1 MRFFNYSW
9 EEFPYVW
16 NELSIQV
23 AYESDIK
30 FDRQVMQSKAD
41 DYLGYAMAK
50 NVQQY
55 RQVLEDTPVELEV
68 RERPSVNIYQEES
81 WVELRLRYL
90 VHPKRGQVI
99 RNELYEQIIMEFN
112 DYPDRVSFPLGR
124 NR

>member
-1 MRFFNYSW
+1 
-9 EEFPYVW
+9 
-16 NELSIQV
+16 
-23 AYESDIK
+23 
-30 FDRQVMQSKAD
+30 MQSKAD
-41 DYLGYAMAK
+41 DYLGDTMAK

-55 RQVLEDTPVELEV
+55 RKVLEDTPVELEV

-112 DYPDRVSFPLGR
+112 DYPDRVNFPLGR